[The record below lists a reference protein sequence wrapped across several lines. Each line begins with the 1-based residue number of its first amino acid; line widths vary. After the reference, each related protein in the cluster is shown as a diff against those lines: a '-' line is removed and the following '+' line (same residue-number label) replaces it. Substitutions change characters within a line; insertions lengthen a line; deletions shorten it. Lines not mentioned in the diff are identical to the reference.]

1 MKSTDIALIIF
12 IAAVSVVVSYFIG
25 NAILGDPSEK
35 VEQIT
40 YIRDIDTNIEQPD
53 LETFNIYSYNPTVD
67 VHIGRCEVG
76 QVYIA
81 ETKECRTISADDIKV
96 DVNKPD
102 EEE

>member
-1 MKSTDIALIIF
+1 MKSTDIALIIL
-12 IAAVSVVVSYFIG
+12 IAVISVIVSYFAF

-40 YIRDIDTNIEQPD
+40 YIKGIDTNIEQPD
-53 LETFNIYSYNPTVD
+53 LETFNVYGYNPTVD

-96 DVNKPD
+96 DVTKPD